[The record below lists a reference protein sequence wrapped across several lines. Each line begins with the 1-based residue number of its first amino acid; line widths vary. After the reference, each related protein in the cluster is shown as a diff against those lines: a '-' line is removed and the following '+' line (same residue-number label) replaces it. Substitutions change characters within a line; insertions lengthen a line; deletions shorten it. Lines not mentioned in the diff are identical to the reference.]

1 MLRVALTGGAGAGKS
16 MAARM
21 FAELGAFVS
30 SSDEVARAMMQ
41 PNEPVFRAIAKHFG
55 AGVLGSDGALN
66 RRALARIAF
75 EDGRVEELN
84 AIVHPAVIAAQAAWM
99 LDVGE
104 RHTDA
109 VAMVESALVLETRH
123 GGRSENGGSGNG
135 GLAPWR
141 TRFDRIV
148 LVTAAEE
155 LRVERYVARALVA
168 DAGGDRAALERD
180 AHARI
185 ARQMPEREKVALAD
199 FVLGNDGTSG
209 ELRDTVSAVF
219 AMLQA
224 EAADRSAGGM

>member
-21 FAELGAFVS
+21 FAELGVFIS

-41 PNEPVFRAIAKHFG
+41 PNEPVFRAIARHFG
-55 AGVLGSDGALN
+55 AGVLGPDGALN

-123 GGRSENGGSGNG
+123 SDRSGTG

-155 LRVERYVARALVA
+155 LRVERYVARALMA
-168 DAGGDRAALERD
+168 DSGQDRAALERD
-180 AHARI
+180 ARARI

-209 ELRDTVSAVF
+209 ELRDTVSVVF